1 MHSLVVI
8 ECNGEEELKFG
19 LKGGKQDCA
28 VKGMTLTRGDT
39 VPRKSTKEK
48 SQELEESD
56 NEGWLSVIV
65 TQDLNYFVIKTKGF
79 FGSWFWK
86 V

>member
-8 ECNGEEELKFG
+8 ECNGEEELRFG
-19 LKGGKQDCA
+19 LKGGKQDCSERNDID
-28 VKGMTLTRGDT
+28 KGDT

>member
-1 MHSLVVI
+1 MEKRNL
-8 ECNGEEELKFG
+8 GLALKEVN
-19 LKGGKQDCA
+19 KTA
-28 VKGMTLTRGDT
+28 VKGMALTRGDT